1 MSNLEPGAQPA
12 PHEPQALEA
21 DRIRSA
27 FGRRYEKAQR
37 AGREIAT
44 GIFVAKLN
52 PKRRGAGFRWEGL
65 EALVASFAESMAHQP
80 WSRSEWGRFGALI
93 TQITVRAA
101 RQQVRKLLADSQVQE
116 WSPCVEV
123 SDE

>member
-1 MSNLEPGAQPA
+1 MFIVP
-12 PHEPQALEA
+12 
-21 DRIRSA
+21 RW
-27 FGRRYEKAQR
+27 RRFNDAR
-37 AGREIAT
+37 RRTPRRTREIAT